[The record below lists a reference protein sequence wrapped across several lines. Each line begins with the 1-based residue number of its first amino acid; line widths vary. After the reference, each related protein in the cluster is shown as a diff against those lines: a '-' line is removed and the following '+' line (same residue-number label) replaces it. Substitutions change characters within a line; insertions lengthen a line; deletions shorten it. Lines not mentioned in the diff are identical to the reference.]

1 MYQGIPFRDDS
12 MWQNGPRP
20 GAFYDLSNQPTQTE
34 QGPVR
39 HTLSPMV
46 TGTSVLGVKFNGGV
60 MIAADTLGSYGSLA
74 RYRTVS
80 RLLRVNDTTVL
91 GSGGDYAD
99 FQFIK
104 SIIEQRVIDE
114 ECLDDG
120 FKYTPKA
127 LFSWLTRVYY
137 NRRSRM
143 NPLWNTTIVAGMQND
158 EPFLGYVDKI
168 GTAYEAPSV
177 ASGYG
182 AYIAQPLLR
191 AGIESNPTM
200 DQAEAQQLI
209 DRCLKVLF
217 YRDARSWNRY
227 ELAVVT
233 KKGAQIEG
241 PYSSTTEWSIA
252 HTVGGYE

>member
-1 MYQGIPFRDDS
+1 MQFKDDS
-12 MWQNGPRP
+12 MWENGPRP
-20 GAFYDLSNQPTQTE
+20 GAFYDLSNQPTQTY
-34 QGPVR
+34 QDPVK

-60 MIAADTLGSYGSLA
+60 IIAADTLGSYGSLA

-80 RLLRVNDTTVL
+80 RLLRVNDSTVM

-104 SIIEQRVIDE
+104 SVIEQRVIDE
-114 ECLDDG
+114 ECLEDG

-143 NPLWNTTIVAGMQND
+143 NPLWNTTIVGGLQQD
-158 EPFLGYVDKI
+158 GTPFLGYVDKI
-168 GTAYEAPSV
+168 GTAYQAPTV

-191 AGIESNPTM
+191 EGIESNPNMTE
-200 DQAEAQQLI
+200 DEAKLLI

-227 ELAVVT
+227 ELAVVARG
-233 KKGAQIEG
+233 KVAYIEG
-241 PYSSTTEWSIA
+241 PLSSTTEWSIA